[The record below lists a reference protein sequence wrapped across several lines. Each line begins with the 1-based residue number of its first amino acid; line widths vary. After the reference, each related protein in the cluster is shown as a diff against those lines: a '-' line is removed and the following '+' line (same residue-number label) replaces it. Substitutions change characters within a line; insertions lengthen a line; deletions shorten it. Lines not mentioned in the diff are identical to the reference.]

1 VCRHR
6 AQGTGHRVQN
16 PARHPEPSTQHPAPS
31 YMANFKED
39 LVRVKAF
46 IFDIDGV
53 LSLQTITLNS
63 FGVPNRTVNLRDGY
77 ALQLAVKKGYNIG
90 VISGSSSK
98 EYQKRLKLLGVKDI
112 YLNSRSKIE
121 HFNNFLEKH
130 NLNKSDVLFMGDDIP
145 DFEVMKAA
153 GVPVCPSDA
162 DSEIKQVSSYI
173 SDKKGGEG
181 CVRDVIEQVLRLN
194 NDWMD
199 SDAFT
204 W

>member
-1 VCRHR
+1 
-6 AQGTGHRVQN
+6 
-16 PARHPEPSTQHPAPS
+16 
-31 YMANFKED
+31 MANFKED

-53 LSLQTITLNS
+53 LSLQTISLNA

-77 ALQLAVKKGYNIG
+77 ALQLAVKKGYIIG
-90 VISGSSSK
+90 IISGSKSK
-98 EYQKRLKLLGVKDI
+98 EYQKRLKLLGINDI
-112 YLNSRSKIE
+112 YLNSRNKLGNFS
-121 HFNNFLEKH
+121 NFLEKH

-145 DFEVMKAA
+145 DFEVMKEA
-153 GVPVCPSDA
+153 GIPVCPSDA
-162 DSEIKQVSSYI
+162 DSEIRQVSSYV

-181 CVRDVIEQVLRLN
+181 CVRDVIEQVLRLHN
-194 NDWMD
+194 NWMD